1 MAIDVHALM
10 RMAARA
16 GARGI
21 GRVEPNP
28 AVGCVIASD
37 DGRIIGIGHHQ
48 RFGAPHAEIEALAA
62 CRAAGHDPRG
72 ATMIV
77 TLEPCAHAGKTG
89 PCTEA
94 IIQAGIG
101 RVIYARADPNP
112 IAAGGAHRLRD
123 AGIASALDDSVR
135 EAVELGAPFAKRIA
149 SGLPWIIAKWAQ
161 TIDGRV
167 ASRTGSSKWI
177 SNESSRRA
185 VHRLRGRV
193 DAIVTGIGTVM
204 RDDPRLTARGVPV
217 RRIARRIV
225 LDSSIRTPVGCSLI
239 RSIGEVPVTIIALES
254 GVKVHS
260 DRVGAL
266 RSAGA
271 EVIGVP
277 AGPDGR
283 VDPVEAMRLLV
294 DRYDA
299 TRVLVEAGPR
309 IMGALLAHA
318 LVDEAHVYVAP
329 LVLGDPAGLCPAD
342 VGIARELTDA
352 TRMRLRSVKRIGDDV
367 VMKYLRCTR

>member
-10 RMAARA
+10 RIAARA

-28 AVGCVIASD
+28 AVGCVIVSG
-37 DGRIIGIGHHQ
+37 DGRILGIGHHH

-72 ATMIV
+72 ATLIV

-112 IAAGGAHRLRD
+112 IAAGGAKRLRD
-123 AGIASALDDSVR
+123 AGIPSELDDSVR
-135 EAVELGAPFAKRIA
+135 EAADLGAPFAKRIA
-149 SGLPWIIAKWAQ
+149 SGLPWVIAKWAQ

-185 VHRLRGRV
+185 VHLVRGRV
-193 DAIVTGIGTVM
+193 DAVVTGIGTVLL
-204 RDDPRLTARGVPV
+204 DDPRLTARGVPIQ
-217 RRIARRIV
+217 RTARRIV
-225 LDSSIRTPVGCSLI
+225 LDSSIRTSVDSTLI
-239 RSIGEVPVTIIALES
+239 RTIGEAPVTIIALES
-254 GVKVHS
+254 AVRDHS
-260 DRVGAL
+260 VRAGAL

-277 AGPDGR
+277 AGNDGR
-283 VDPVEAMRLLV
+283 VDPVAAMRLLV

-299 TRVLVEAGPR
+299 TRVMVEAGPQV
-309 IMGALLAHA
+309 MGSLFAHA

-329 LVLGDPAGLCPAD
+329 IVLGDPAGLGPAD
-342 VGIARELTDA
+342 VNIARELADA
-352 TRMRLRSVKRIGDDV
+352 TRMSLRSVKRLGDDV
-367 VMKYLRCTR
+367 VLKYLRCTG